1 MEPDV
6 VHKALGSEL
15 RQRILLS
22 IAKRDK
28 YLSEIANEIGIAPQ
42 TADFHLNM
50 LSEIGLV
57 SYTWKNGKKYYHL
70 RERRIL
76 EFLKGAKPIPLEL
89 RPKPPHEI
97 VIDAWN
103 DLSKRLDE
111 LDHKIEELEG
121 KIDRLIKKK

>member
-1 MEPDV
+1 MESDI
-6 VHKALGSEL
+6 VHRALGSEL

-22 IAKRDK
+22 IAKKDK
-28 YLSEIANEIGIAPQ
+28 YLSEIANEIGVAPQ
-42 TADFHLNM
+42 TADFHLSM

-57 SYTWKNGKKYYHL
+57 SYTLKNGKKYYHL

-76 EFLKGAKPIPLEL
+76 EFLKDAKPLPPEF

-103 DLSKRLDE
+103 DLGKRLDIIE
-111 LDHKIEELEG
+111 KKLDEMER
-121 KIDRLIKKK
+121 KIDRISKKK